1 VPTTHAKGSGA
12 LVLAFGLIAAA
23 CGGGG
28 DSGPGPNGAAG
39 STSST
44 VSSGSGG
51 ATELAA
57 PTLEADPGQAW
68 VEVDGDR
75 FDYEA
80 AGSLYYECSI
90 DDKQIIVN
98 FQTSDGHDLSVTG
111 SRISGTLN
119 VTTTFTDGGGA
130 GISYGGIL
138 TGSDRGR
145 IGIGD
150 SQLSYEGPVNRTPR
164 SDPTNTKAVDAKIA
178 VNCAASGDDPTATV
192 DGQTFSVPLAGAQ
205 SVNCDVAPGTID
217 IIINRL
223 SRDGLQMQVSVRT
236 ESSGLVGAVTL
247 TTPDGSYSGTIPLDG
262 EGLTVDGNTVTFE
275 GTFTSPGGDEVHGTA
290 EVTCP

>member
-1 VPTTHAKGSGA
+1 MPMTRVRGLGA
-12 LVLAFGLIAAA
+12 LVLALGLGASA

-28 DSGPGPNGAAG
+28 DSGPDASGAGG

-44 VSSGSGG
+44 DGSGG
-51 ATELAA
+51 ATEIGA
-57 PTLEADPGQAW
+57 PTLEADAGKAW

-90 DDKQIIVN
+90 KNNQIIVN
-98 FQTSDGHDLSVTG
+98 FQTADGHDLSVTG

-119 VTTTFTDGGGA
+119 VTTNFSDGGGA

-138 TGSDRGR
+138 TGSDGGR
-145 IGIGD
+145 LGIGD

-164 SDPTNTKAVDAKIA
+164 SDPRNTKKVDAQIA
-178 VNCAASGDDPTATV
+178 VNCTAAGDDPTVTV

-205 SVNCDVAPGTID
+205 SVKCDVGPASID
-217 IIINRL
+217 VLINRL
-223 SRDGLQMQVSVRT
+223 SSDDLQIQVSVRT
-236 ESSGLVGAVTL
+236 ESSGLVGAVSL
-247 TTPDGSYSGTIPLDG
+247 ITPDGSYTGTIPLDG
-262 EGLTVDGNTVTFE
+262 TGLEVDGNTVTFE
-275 GTFTSPGGDEVHGTA
+275 GTFTTPDGGEVQGTA
-290 EVTCP
+290 DVTCP